1 MRLTGRIVFAI
12 RAAAELVGKQDY
24 VPLDLIAEGQDM
36 PRDYVRS
43 AMSDLRR
50 AGIVSTR
57 RGRVGGY
64 RLARPADEITLA
76 DIIRAVD
83 GPLTVVQGERPD
95 NLEYAGAAAGL
106 EDVWLAVRR
115 AERQILEAVTLE
127 HLSTGKLPK
136 EVRG

>member
-12 RAAAELVGKQDY
+12 RAAAELVGQPGF
-24 VPLDLIAEGQDM
+24 VPLDEIAERQDL
-36 PRDYVRS
+36 PADYVRS
-43 AMSDLRR
+43 ALSDLRR
-50 AGIVSTR
+50 TGIVATR

-64 RLARPADEITLA
+64 KLARPASEVTLA

-83 GPLTVVQGERPD
+83 GPLTVVMGERPD
-95 NLEYAGAAAGL
+95 DLEYDGAAAGL

-115 AERQILEAVTLE
+115 AERQILESVTLQ
-127 HLSTGKLPK
+127 HLTSGELPP

>member
-12 RAAAELVGKQDY
+12 RAAAELVGQQDF
-24 VPLDLIAEGQDM
+24 VSLDVIVERQDM
-36 PRDYVRS
+36 PADYVRS

-50 AGIVSTR
+50 NGIVVTR

-64 RLARPADEITLA
+64 RLAKPADEITLA

-95 NLEYAGAAAGL
+95 DLEYQGAAAGL
-106 EDVWLAVRR
+106 EEVWLAVRE
-115 AERQILEAVTLE
+115 AERTILESVTLE
-127 HLSTGKLPK
+127 HLALGELPSS
-136 EVRG
+136 VVG